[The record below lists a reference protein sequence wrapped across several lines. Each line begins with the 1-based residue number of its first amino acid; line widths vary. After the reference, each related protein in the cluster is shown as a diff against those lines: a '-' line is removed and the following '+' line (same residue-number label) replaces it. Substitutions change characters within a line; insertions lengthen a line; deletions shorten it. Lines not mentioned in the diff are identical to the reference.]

1 MPLLSIS
8 LVVVLILVV
17 LMGAKVVP
25 QQTAYI
31 VERLGKYHST
41 MSPGLNIIIP
51 FVDRIAYK
59 HTLKEVAADIPE
71 QVCITKDNVQVAV
84 DGVVFYQ
91 VMDPKLASYGISNF
105 MFAVAQLAQT
115 TMRSEIGKIVLDK
128 CFEERGNINV
138 AVVAAIDEA
147 AAGWG
152 VKVLRYEIKNIT
164 PPQTVL
170 MAMEKQMQA
179 EREKRATI
187 LYSEGEKQS
196 AVNVA
201 EGQKEKVVLESEALR
216 QQAINQ
222 AEGQAA
228 AIISVAD
235 ATAEGIKKI
244 ADAIQSPGGMEAVQL
259 RVAENLVEQYGKL
272 AKTTNTMILPAN
284 FADMGSM
291 IAAAMSVVKSSGNGA
306 SNAGTSMP
314 TTPGK
319 SAK

>member
-8 LVVVLILVV
+8 LVVLLILVV

-91 VMDPKLASYGISNF
+91 VMEPKLASYGISNF
-105 MFAVAQLAQT
+105 MFAVAQLSQT

-291 IAAAMSVVKSSGNGA
+291 ISAAMSVIKSNGNVG
-306 SNAGTSMP
+306 SNPA
-314 TTPGK
+314 TPGK
-319 SAK
+319 TAK

>member
-8 LVVVLILVV
+8 LVVLLILVV

-91 VMDPKLASYGISNF
+91 VMEPKLASYGISNF
-105 MFAVAQLAQT
+105 MFAVAQLSQT

-244 ADAIQSPGGMEAVQL
+244 AEAIQSPGGMEAVQL

-291 IAAAMSVVKSSGNGA
+291 ITAAMSVVKSSGNAG
-306 SNAGTSMP
+306 SNPA
-314 TTPGK
+314 TP
-319 SAK
+319 AKTAK

>member
-8 LVVVLILVV
+8 LVVLLILVV

-91 VMDPKLASYGISNF
+91 VMEPKLASYGISNF
-105 MFAVAQLAQT
+105 MFAVAQLSQT

-244 ADAIQSPGGMEAVQL
+244 AEAIQSPGGMEAVQL

-291 IAAAMSVVKSSGNGA
+291 ISAAMSVIKSNGNVG
-306 SNAGTSMP
+306 SNPA
-314 TTPGK
+314 TP
-319 SAK
+319 AKTAK

>member
-1 MPLLSIS
+1 MPVLSIS
-8 LVVVLILVV
+8 LVILLILVV

-71 QVCITKDNVQVAV
+71 QVCITTDNVQVAV

-91 VMDPKLASYGISNF
+91 VMEPKLASYGISNF
-105 MFAVAQLAQT
+105 MFAVSQLAQT

-216 QQAINQ
+216 QQQINQ

-272 AKTTNTMILPAN
+272 AKSTNTMILPAN

-291 IAAAMSVVKSSGNGA
+291 IAAAMSVVKSSGSGA
-306 SNAGTSMP
+306 AGTP
-314 TTPGK
+314 TVP
-319 SAK
+319 AKNTK

>member
-1 MPLLSIS
+1 MTLLSIS

-105 MFAVAQLAQT
+105 MFAVAQLSQT

-179 EREKRATI
+179 EREKRLLIVIAHRLSTI
-187 LYSEGEKQS
+187 RM
-196 AVNVA
+196 ADRIC
-201 EGQKEKVVLESEALR
+201 VVDDGRIVESGRHEELMQNPSGAYRRFVEL
-216 QQAINQ
+216 
-222 AEGQAA
+222 
-228 AIISVAD
+228 
-235 ATAEGIKKI
+235 
-244 ADAIQSPGGMEAVQL
+244 QL
-259 RVAENLVEQYGKL
+259 G
-272 AKTTNTMILPAN
+272 
-284 FADMGSM
+284 
-291 IAAAMSVVKSSGNGA
+291 
-306 SNAGTSMP
+306 
-314 TTPGK
+314 
-319 SAK
+319 

>member
-8 LVVVLILVV
+8 LVVLLILVV

-91 VMDPKLASYGISNF
+91 VMEPKLASYGISNF
-105 MFAVAQLAQT
+105 MFAVAQLSQT

-291 IAAAMSVVKSSGNGA
+291 ISAAMSVIKSNGNVG
-306 SNAGTSMP
+306 SNP
-314 TTPGK
+314 TTT
-319 SAK
+319 AKTAK

>member
-1 MPLLSIS
+1 MTLLSIS

-91 VMDPKLASYGISNF
+91 VMEPKLASYGISNF

-291 IAAAMSVVKSSGNGA
+291 ISAAMSVIKSNGNVG
-306 SNAGTSMP
+306 SNPA
-314 TTPGK
+314 TP
-319 SAK
+319 AKTAK

>member
-1 MPLLSIS
+1 MPVLSIS
-8 LVVVLILVV
+8 LVILLILVV

-201 EGQKEKVVLESEALR
+201 EGQKEKVVLESEAVR
-216 QQAINQ
+216 QQQINQ

-272 AKTTNTMILPAN
+272 AKSTNTMILPAN

-291 IAAAMSVVKSSGNGA
+291 IAAAMSVVKSSGSGA
-306 SNAGTSMP
+306 AGTP
-314 TTPGK
+314 TVP
-319 SAK
+319 AKNTK

>member
-8 LVVVLILVV
+8 LVVLLILVV

-91 VMDPKLASYGISNF
+91 VMEPKLASYGISNF

-244 ADAIQSPGGMEAVQL
+244 AEAIQSPGGMEAVQL

-291 IAAAMSVVKSSGNGA
+291 ISAAMSVIKSNGNVG
-306 SNAGTSMP
+306 SNPA
-314 TTPGK
+314 TP
-319 SAK
+319 AKTAK

>member
-1 MPLLSIS
+1 MTLLSIS

-91 VMDPKLASYGISNF
+91 VMEPKLASYGISNF

-216 QQAINQ
+216 QQQINQ

-272 AKTTNTMILPAN
+272 AKSTNTMILPAN

-291 IAAAMSVVKSSGNGA
+291 IAAAMSVVKSSGSGA
-306 SNAGTSMP
+306 AGTP
-314 TTPGK
+314 TVP
-319 SAK
+319 AKNTK

>member
-1 MPLLSIS
+1 MTTLSIVLFTL
-8 LVVVLILVV
+8 LVLTLY
-17 LMGAKVVP
+17 MGAKVVP

-31 VERLGKYHST
+31 IERLGKYHAVLN
-41 MSPGLNIIIP
+41 PGLNLIIP
-51 FVDRIAYK
+51 FIDRLAYK

-84 DGVVFYQ
+84 DGVVFLQ
-91 VMDPKLASYGISNF
+91 VMDPKLASYGISNY
-105 MFAVAQLAQT
+105 MFAVSQLSQT

-138 AVVAAIDEA
+138 AVVNAIDEA

-201 EGQKEKVVLESEALR
+201 EGQKQKVVLESEALKI
-216 QQAINQ
+216 QQINQ

-228 AIISVAD
+228 AIVSVAD
-235 ATAEGIKKI
+235 ATAEGIRKI
-244 ADAIQSPGGMEAVQL
+244 AEAIQTEGGMEAVQL

-272 AKTTNTMILPAN
+272 AKSTNTMILPAN

-291 IAAAMSVVKSSGNGA
+291 ISAAMSVIKSENNKPVK
-306 SNAGTSMP
+306 
-314 TTPGK
+314 
-319 SAK
+319 

>member
-8 LVVVLILVV
+8 LVVLLILVV

-91 VMDPKLASYGISNF
+91 VMEPKLASYGISNF
-105 MFAVAQLAQT
+105 MFAVAQLSQT

-244 ADAIQSPGGMEAVQL
+244 AEAIQSPGGMEAVQL

-291 IAAAMSVVKSSGNGA
+291 IAAAMSVVKNSGNGA
-306 SNAGTSMP
+306 STTGTP
-314 TTPGK
+314 
-319 SAK
+319 AKATK

>member
-1 MPLLSIS
+1 
-8 LVVVLILVV
+8 
-17 LMGAKVVP
+17 
-25 QQTAYI
+25 
-31 VERLGKYHST
+31 
-41 MSPGLNIIIP
+41 
-51 FVDRIAYK
+51 
-59 HTLKEVAADIPE
+59 VAADIPE

-91 VMDPKLASYGISNF
+91 VMEPKLASYGISNF
-105 MFAVAQLAQT
+105 MFAVSQLAQT

-216 QQAINQ
+216 QQQINQ

-272 AKTTNTMILPAN
+272 AKSTNTMILPAN

-291 IAAAMSVVKSSGNGA
+291 IAAAMSVVKSSGSGA
-306 SNAGTSMP
+306 AGTP
-314 TTPGK
+314 TVP
-319 SAK
+319 AKNTK

>member
-1 MPLLSIS
+1 
-8 LVVVLILVV
+8 
-17 LMGAKVVP
+17 MGAKVVP

-91 VMDPKLASYGISNF
+91 VMEPKLASYGISNF
-105 MFAVAQLAQT
+105 MFAVAQLSQT

-291 IAAAMSVVKSSGNGA
+291 ISAAMSVIKSNGNVG
-306 SNAGTSMP
+306 SNP

-319 SAK
+319 TAK

>member
-71 QVCITKDNVQVAV
+71 QVCITTDTVQVAV

-91 VMDPKLASYGISNF
+91 VMEPKWASYGISNF
-105 MFAVAQLAQT
+105 MFAVAQLSQT

-147 AAGWG
+147 ASLCFPELCATSC
-152 VKVLRYEIKNIT
+152 EAPASFPA
-164 PPQTVL
+164 PPASMTMPEL
-170 MAMEKQMQA
+170 
-179 EREKRATI
+179 T
-187 LYSEGEKQS
+187 S
-196 AVNVA
+196 
-201 EGQKEKVVLESEALR
+201 
-216 QQAINQ
+216 
-222 AEGQAA
+222 
-228 AIISVAD
+228 AIISR
-235 ATAEGIKKI
+235 
-244 ADAIQSPGGMEAVQL
+244 S
-259 RVAENLVEQYGKL
+259 
-272 AKTTNTMILPAN
+272 
-284 FADMGSM
+284 
-291 IAAAMSVVKSSGNGA
+291 
-306 SNAGTSMP
+306 
-314 TTPGK
+314 
-319 SAK
+319 

>member
-1 MPLLSIS
+1 MPVLSIS
-8 LVVVLILVV
+8 LVILLILIV

-41 MSPGLNIIIP
+41 MSPGLNLIIP
-51 FVDRIAYK
+51 FVDRVAYK

-201 EGQKEKVVLESEALR
+201 QGQKEKVVLESEALR

-244 ADAIQSPGGMEAVQL
+244 AEAIQSPGGMEAVQL

-291 IAAAMSVVKSSGNGA
+291 IATAMSVVKSTGNSGA
-306 SNAGTSMP
+306 PEAP
-314 TTPGK
+314 
-319 SAK
+319 AKGSK

>member
-8 LVVVLILVV
+8 LVVLLILVV

-291 IAAAMSVVKSSGNGA
+291 IAAAMSVVKSSGNGP
-306 SNAGTSMP
+306 S
-314 TTPGK
+314 TTVTPSK

>member
-1 MPLLSIS
+1 MPVLSIS
-8 LVVVLILVV
+8 LLILLILVV

-91 VMDPKLASYGISNF
+91 VMEPKLASYGSSNF
-105 MFAVAQLAQT
+105 MFAVSQLSQT

-216 QQAINQ
+216 QQQINQ

-291 IAAAMSVVKSSGNGA
+291 ISAAMSVIKSNGSVG
-306 SNAGTSMP
+306 SNP
-314 TTPGK
+314 TAPGK
-319 SAK
+319 TAK

>member
-1 MPLLSIS
+1 MPVLSIS
-8 LVVVLILVV
+8 LVILLILVV

-91 VMDPKLASYGISNF
+91 VMEPKLASYGISNF
-105 MFAVAQLAQT
+105 MFAVSQLAQT

-291 IAAAMSVVKSSGNGA
+291 ISAAMSVIKSNGNVG
-306 SNAGTSMP
+306 SNPA
-314 TTPGK
+314 TPGK
-319 SAK
+319 TAK

>member
-8 LVVVLILVV
+8 LVVLLILVV

-291 IAAAMSVVKSSGNGA
+291 IAAAMSVVKSSGNGP
-306 SNAGTSMP
+306 ST
-314 TTPGK
+314 TVTPGK

>member
-91 VMDPKLASYGISNF
+91 VMEPKLASYGISNF
-105 MFAVAQLAQT
+105 MFAVSQLSQT

-244 ADAIQSPGGMEAVQL
+244 AEAIQSPGGMEAVQL

-291 IAAAMSVVKSSGNGA
+291 ISAAMSVIKSNGNVG
-306 SNAGTSMP
+306 SNP
-314 TTPGK
+314 TTP
-319 SAK
+319 AKTAK